1 MGELGTIEREHE
13 EFGVGQ
19 GENLK
24 VFEKTWGHRVLMGL
38 SVCMFAAG
46 IVLAIYCGLRIG
58 SVKELVEL
66 SVNFQLAYAFYCT
79 GLVLGIGMIPP
90 AILGVYAATHPKFA
104 IAAMVAAVVALVL
117 IVAFV
122 VYAISIGGQ
131 VFSIVMFSVLFAI
144 VPVLYLASAAKIRHN

>member
-58 SVKELVEL
+58 SISDYVQL
-66 SVNFQLAYAFYCT
+66 SVNFQLAYAFYCA
-79 GLVLGIGMIPP
+79 GLAIGLGMIPP
-90 AILGVYAATHPKFA
+90 AILGVYTATHPKMA
-104 IAAMVAAVVALVL
+104 IVAIIAAVIALAL
-117 IVAFV
+117 IIAFV
-122 VYAISIGGQ
+122 VYAVSIGGQ
-131 VFSIVMFSVLFAI
+131 IFSIAMFSVLFAI
-144 VPVLYLASAAKIRHN
+144 MPVLYLASAVKIRHN